1 MSVWGYDTDVGPTSV
16 YHFHRYRCSTYAF
29 DMERASIGLHRRVP
43 SGLCR
48 SKGKATMTGSW
59 TPGLGSAHTG
69 TTRRKERLVYL
80 PITSHRGE
88 QAMAV
93 AKHAS
98 AMISPNSVMSRDAV
112 HA

>member
-1 MSVWGYDTDVGPTSV
+1 MELDAWVGICS
-16 YHFHRYRCSTYAF
+16 YRYNQ
-29 DMERASIGLHRRVP
+29 EEENIGLF
-43 SGLCR
+43 
-48 SKGKATMTGSW
+48 T
-59 TPGLGSAHTG
+59 
-69 TTRRKERLVYL
+69 YY
-80 PITSHRGE
+80 TSHRGE